1 MGTGRGGDPQDTD
14 RRMAEPL
21 WGHNALL
28 LIRFKMLVGHD
39 GRGAS
44 FRGRAPVFAA
54 SDSNGRSGLWSAGGG
69 ELVAVSPKFVRLHRL
84 LGVPP
89 WPKGAGAGNGAVDP
103 KFVSPVGG
111 GAAMPKGLG
120 LLTKPEMTIC
130 FGNAL
135 SVAKGATSLEAHLL
149 RTALQIVYCCS
160 RRSRFCG
167 IWLACASMATPDCTR
182 ICFEVNVVISDAT
195 SRSSRTDRADSV
207 FSVVVDRF

>member
-1 MGTGRGGDPQDTD
+1 MDYFLRGKDRLLGNVLPAASCRFLNKVLDLFFCLWHKKKINGRNTPGPKPAKPDALCGFLRSGSDQRGHQGAGTQAGMGTGRGGDPQDTD

-54 SDSNGRSGLWSAGGG
+54 SDSNGRSGLWFAGGG

-111 GAAMPKGLG
+111 GQQCQK
-120 LLTKPEMTIC
+120 
-130 FGNAL
+130 
-135 SVAKGATSLEAHLL
+135 
-149 RTALQIVYCCS
+149 
-160 RRSRFCG
+160 
-167 IWLACASMATPDCTR
+167 ASDY
-182 ICFEVNVVISDAT
+182 
-195 SRSSRTDRADSV
+195 
-207 FSVVVDRF
+207 